1 LKRAI
6 QNFRMA
12 LHTRLEKGE
21 LSQEQIRAIVD
32 AIDLAAV
39 KIERT

>member
-1 LKRAI
+1 
-6 QNFRMA
+6 

-21 LSQEQIRAIVD
+21 LSQDQIHAIVD

-39 KIERT
+39 KIERI